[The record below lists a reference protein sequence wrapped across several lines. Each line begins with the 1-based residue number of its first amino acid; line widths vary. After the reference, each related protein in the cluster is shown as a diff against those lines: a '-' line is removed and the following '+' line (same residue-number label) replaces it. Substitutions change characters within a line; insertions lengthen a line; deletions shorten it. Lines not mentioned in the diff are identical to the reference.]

1 MRYYCRRLKR
11 SVDGFFQSIISRH
24 LANKWLRIR
33 LERVPGIL
41 DLRYAFF
48 VLPVIQLGFW
58 RLQSTACNDM
68 ICVANDPMKDYV
80 GRTVCVSRQYVD
92 KIK

>member
-1 MRYYCRRLKR
+1 M
-11 SVDGFFQSIISRH
+11 DGFFQSIISRH
-24 LANKWLRIR
+24 LANKWFRIR

-80 GRTVCVSRQYVD
+80 GRTLYVRRQ
-92 KIK
+92 

>member
-1 MRYYCRRLKR
+1 M
-11 SVDGFFQSIISRH
+11 DGFFQSIISRH
-24 LANKWLRIR
+24 LANKWFRIR

-58 RLQSTACNDM
+58 RLQSTAYNDM

-80 GRTVCVSRQYVD
+80 GRTVYVNRQYVD
-92 KIK
+92 KIQ